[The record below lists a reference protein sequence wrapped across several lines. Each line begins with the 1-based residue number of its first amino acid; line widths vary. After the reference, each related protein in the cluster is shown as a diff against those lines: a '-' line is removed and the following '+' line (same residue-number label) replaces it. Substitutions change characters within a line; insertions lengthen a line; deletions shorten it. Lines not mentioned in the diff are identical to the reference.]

1 MCSERWERQEKLI
14 SESPEDRR
22 RSSDQKGE
30 IIKSKRRKT
39 FGNIAAGTFKLEKVT
54 DSDHAG

>member
-1 MCSERWERQEKLI
+1 MI
-14 SESPEDRR
+14 SDVLC
-22 RSSDQKGE
+22 K
-30 IIKSKRRKT
+30 KSKRRKT